1 MIEKDKL
8 REGDLVR
15 RIIPS
20 RYTMYR
26 QANAIGVVISYI
38 PPIAKVYFDDS
49 KREEWWNQSVLEIV
63 SKKE

>member
-1 MIEKDKL
+1 
-8 REGDLVR
+8 
-15 RIIPS
+15 
-20 RYTMYR
+20 MYR